1 MFTTIDFNVGIYMP
15 KTMNLNVRVSGTL
28 GDFVSQ
34 TIGDEG
40 DYDNGSEYVRDLIRR
55 DKAQKEANAFES
67 LKAELQKGF
76 SAPDNQYIALDAND
90 IISRNS

>member
-1 MFTTIDFNVGIYMP
+1 MP

-55 DKAQKEANAFES
+55 DKARKETKAFES

-76 SAPDNQYIALDAND
+76 AAPDSEYMVLNADD
-90 IISRNS
+90 IIARNN

>member
-1 MFTTIDFNVGIYMP
+1 
-15 KTMNLNVRVSGTL
+15 MNLNVRVTGTL

-55 DKAQKEANAFES
+55 DKARKESKAFES
-67 LKAELQKGF
+67 LKAELQKSF
-76 SAPDNQYIALDAND
+76 AVSDSEYVSLSAND
-90 IISRNS
+90 IIARNN

>member
-1 MFTTIDFNVGIYMP
+1 MP
-15 KTMNLNVRVSGTL
+15 KTMNLNVRISGTL

-55 DKAQKEANAFES
+55 DKTQKEAKAFES

-76 SAPDNQYIALDAND
+76 AAPDSQYLELNAKD
-90 IISRNS
+90 IISRNN

>member
-1 MFTTIDFNVGIYMP
+1 MP

-55 DKAQKEANAFES
+55 DKACKEAKSIEL
-67 LKAELQKGF
+67 LKAELQKSF
-76 SAPDNQYIALDAND
+76 AESDDEYIGLRAND
-90 IISRNS
+90 IIARNSQS